1 MLDFE
6 VYESTIKRYEE
17 QIETLEHRINYRKIE
32 LREAGVPPIVLPTA
46 NQRIYAEC
54 FDDLPLKRLEYQNES
69 LKKEL
74 DFIRTYAEFPEE
86 NKE

>member
-17 QIETLEHRINYRKIE
+17 QIETLERRINYRKIE
-32 LREAGVPPIVLPTA
+32 LREAGEKPIVNLKSTGVS
-46 NQRIYAEC
+46 YDD
-54 FDDLPLKRLEYQNES
+54 FDDLPLKRLEYQKES

>member
-6 VYESTIKRYEE
+6 VYESTIKRHEE
-17 QIETLEHRINYRKIE
+17 QIETLERRINYRKIE
-32 LREAGVPPIVLPTA
+32 LREAGEKPIMNLKPTGISY
-46 NQRIYAEC
+46 ND
-54 FDDLPLKRLEYQNES
+54 FDDLSLNRLEYQKEA

-74 DFIRTYAEFPEE
+74 DFIRAYAEWPEE